1 MFSYDPL
8 WKTLIDKKMNKTDL
22 RKNIKFSTSTLAQ
35 MGKGEYISME
45 TIDKICTYLEVPI
58 EQVIYHIKEIKEK

>member
-22 RKNIKFSTSTLAQ
+22 LNNANLTFQTIAD
-35 MGKGEYISME
+35 MGKNKFVSMA
-45 TIDKICTYLEVPI
+45 TLNKICNTLNC
-58 EQVIYHIKEIKEK
+58 EISDIIQHFPD